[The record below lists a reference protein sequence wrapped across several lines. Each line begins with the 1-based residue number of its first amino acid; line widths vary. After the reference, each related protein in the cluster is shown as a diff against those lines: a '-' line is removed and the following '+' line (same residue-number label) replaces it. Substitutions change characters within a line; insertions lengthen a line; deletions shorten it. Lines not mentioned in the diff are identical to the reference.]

1 MVEYKYMTETKPNI
15 LVVEDDASLNDAY
28 KTILSA
34 AGYDTRTAFNGEE
47 ALKLVKEQEPDIIFL
62 DINMPKMNG
71 IQCLPELKKLE
82 HLKSARIV
90 VYSTTPNEI
99 IKRTTQELGADEFL
113 VKPTR
118 IGLLVDNLSRI
129 LETNNV

>member
-1 MVEYKYMTETKPNI
+1 MV
-15 LVVEDDASLNDAY
+15 DDDIDDQEIFELALKKVDEAIN
-28 KTILSA
+28 LSIA
-34 AGYDTRTAFNGEE
+34 NNGVE
-47 ALKLVKEQEPDIIFL
+47 ALQRLKENTSFIPDIIFL